1 MGPEEAESSVVSVSG
16 SLEVSV
22 AQPRAAWGS
31 TATFHGGA
39 RRQRAGSYLPVPITN
54 WFRAGPEGR
63 SVPRAQA
70 VGSHRQSAGV
80 LGQERQVRLSES
92 TPGPR
97 CRYWCRSEE
106 GLGTCGR
113 SREPRRVPCHS
124 F

>member
-63 SVPRAQA
+63 SVPRGTGCRLTQA
-70 VGSHRQSAGV
+70 KRGSPRPGAAGAA
-80 LGQERQVRLSES
+80 E
-92 TPGPR
+92 
-97 CRYWCRSEE
+97 
-106 GLGTCGR
+106 
-113 SREPRRVPCHS
+113 
-124 F
+124 